1 MEPQGKILF
10 KRTDIVTMR
19 KDIKMLREF
28 DTQKEAEKIVTPAS
42 ANPAEAME
50 IEKQR
55 AFTLKTEKEQ
65 VEATLKQLEAS
76 KESVLTK
83 EKEQPAAVSKNV
95 QLDEMEKRRW
105 AAERSALE
113 AKKRANEVEA
123 KNKEAERQ
131 KIQLQEKIAQTNDA
145 LQAASAAIN
154 KQKNQPAQPVQ
165 PASSPAPVGENERRK
180 KFMEDIEAWANSADK
195 KS

>member
-1 MEPQGKILF
+1 
-10 KRTDIVTMR
+10 MR